1 MKLIETMPPEAAEKF
16 RRIAG
21 SDENVRIS
29 VATDMTMDG
38 RYGEQWLV
46 ATDERLFVLSH
57 DGVPETVTFP
67 LKEIKSVKAEVLVSG
82 GRLEVH
88 TDGRVSDVLYYS
100 GSLLDKFSET
110 AKAIEQLAKGEEP
123 AVSTEEDRLRC
134 TKCGRLLPEKNGICP
149 ACVKKTAVL
158 KRIAEY
164 IRPYWVRAALLA
176 VLSLVIT
183 LMQLVPPYL
192 TKILTDRVLI
202 PQTNAD
208 LLLRLVF
215 VMIGIGLM
223 RWIGSIAHGWVVAWL
238 SGRVTMDIRSELYR
252 CLERLTLKFYDKR
265 EVGAIMSRVTH
276 DSGRL
281 QDFLVEGLPY
291 LVNNTIL
298 VLGIGTMLFVMNW
311 KLAIFV
317 LIPVPLLFFGGAI
330 FWKKMR
336 PVFYRWWQKWS
347 IFSAHL
353 NESISGIRVVK
364 AFAQEDREILRFDS
378 KNDDLFRIGVRAD
391 RIWFAFFSTMILFT
405 NMGGLIVW
413 FAGGH
418 SVIRGELTVGT
429 LIAFNGYIFMFYHP
443 LQWLSQLNHWMTRAF
458 AGAERI
464 FEIIDTSPETYDAPD
479 SVSLPL
485 IRGDVC
491 FKDVTFGYDKH
502 KPVLK
507 HIDLDVKAGEMI
519 GLVGKSG
526 VGKSTTINLIC
537 RFYETDEGE
546 LRIDGIPINKL
557 KLKDLR
563 SQIGIVLQEPFLF
576 NGTISAN
583 IAYGKSDAG
592 MEDIIAAARAANA
605 HNFILAK
612 ADGYD
617 SRVGERGGKL
627 SVGEKQ
633 RVSIARAILHDPRI
647 LILDEATSSVDTE
660 TEKQIQEAIAHLIR
674 GRTTFAIAHRLSTLR
689 NANRLMV
696 LEEGKIAEVGTHD
709 ELMEQEGI
717 YYKLVQT
724 QTEISKIKAVEG

>member
-1 MKLIETMPPEAAEKF
+1 MKLIETMPPEIAEKC
-16 RRIAG
+16 RHLIG
-21 SDENVRIS
+21 LDERVRIS

-38 RYGEQWLV
+38 SYGERWLV
-46 ATDERLFVLSH
+46 ATDERLLVLSR
-57 DGVPETVTFP
+57 DGDHETADLP
-67 LKEIKSVKAEVLVSG
+67 IKEIKSVKAEVLVGG

-88 TDGRVSDVLYYS
+88 VDGRVSEVLYYS
-100 GSLLDKFSET
+100 GSLMDKFSET
-110 AKAIEQLAKGEEP
+110 AKGIEQLAKGEEP

-134 TKCGRLLPEKNGICP
+134 EQCGRLLPEKNGICP

-158 KRIAEY
+158 KRIAGY
-164 IRPYWVRAALLA
+164 IRPYWFRAALLA

-183 LMQLVPPYL
+183 LVQLVPPYL

-202 PQTNAD
+202 PQANAA
-208 LLLRLVF
+208 LLLQLVF
-215 VMIGIGLM
+215 VMIGIGLV

-238 SGRVTMDIRSELYR
+238 SGRVTMDIRAELYR
-252 CLERLTLKFYDKR
+252 CLERLALKFYDKR

-281 QDFLVEGLPY
+281 QEFLVDGLPY

-298 VLGIGTMLFVMNW
+298 VLGIGTMLFVMSW
-311 KLAIFV
+311 KLAFFV
-317 LIPVPLLFFGGAI
+317 LIPVPLLFFGGAL

-336 PVFYRWWQKWS
+336 PMFYRWWQKWS
-347 IFSAHL
+347 MFSAHL

-364 AFAQEDREILRFDS
+364 AFAQEDREIHRFDR
-378 KNDDLFRIGVRAD
+378 KNDDLFRIGVSAD
-391 RIWFAFFSTMILFT
+391 RIWFGFFSTMILFT
-405 NMGGLIVW
+405 NVGGLIVW
-413 FAGGH
+413 FVGGH

-429 LIAFNGYIFMFYHP
+429 LIAFNGYIWMFYHP
-443 LQWLSQLNHWMTRAF
+443 LQWLSQLNNWMTRAF

-464 FEIIDTSPETYDAPD
+464 FEIIDTKPETYDAPD
-479 SVSLPL
+479 AVSLPF
-485 IRGDVC
+485 IRGNVC
-491 FKDVTFGYDKH
+491 FDGVTFGYDKH

-537 RFYETDEGE
+537 RFYEADEGT
-546 LRIDGIPINKL
+546 ITVDGVPINKI

-563 SQIGIVLQEPFLF
+563 SQIGMVLQEPFLF
-576 NGTISAN
+576 NGTIAEN
-583 IAYGKSDAG
+583 IAYGKPGANL
-592 MEDIIAAARAANA
+592 EDIIAAARAANA
-605 HNFILAK
+605 HNFILTK
-612 ADGYD
+612 PDGYD
-617 SRVGERGGKL
+617 SRVGERGSKL

-660 TEKQIQEAIAHLIR
+660 TEKQIQEAIARLIR

-689 NANRLMV
+689 NATRLVV
-696 LEEGKIAEVGTHD
+696 LEEGEIAEVGTHD
-709 ELMEQEGI
+709 ELMAKEGI

-724 QTEISKIKAVEG
+724 QREISEIKAVDG